1 MNTASKKSRVCM
13 FSHYFPPHYSGAAKQ
28 AISLAHQLKKRGHS
42 IEFITVKWPGLEAED
57 NFEGFPVH
65 RVESGHGRRHKE
77 LRLWWNLFQYV
88 LRRRKDFDIL
98 HSHGAYYTNSIIGP
112 LARLAGWKSLVKASL
127 ANNDLH
133 GLGASLTGK
142 VHYRFLKLVDAY
154 IAISRELGKEFLST
168 GLPARK
174 VHYIPNGVDIERF
187 HPTTPEERL
196 NIRRMRGLPE
206 KKKIALT
213 IGVFDQRKNIGWLLK
228 EWVRK
233 SAFGT
238 GAMLLAIGPQ
248 SREDVDG
255 SFLGSLRKMAE
266 ENPDI
271 LYLMDHV
278 NDIERYYRAADLFIL
293 PSYSEGMPNVV
304 LEAMASGLPCAVT
317 QVSGSEELVQDG
329 ETGYTFRAGDT
340 EGLCEAIQKILS
352 TTDTEGGMG
361 ARARRLIEEKYA
373 VSIVAERYEELYQR
387 LINSN

>member
-77 LRLWWNLFQYV
+77 LRLWGNLFQYV
-88 LRRRKDFDIL
+88 IRRRKDFDIL

-213 IGVFDQRKNIGWLLK
+213 IGVFDQRKNIGWVLK

-248 SREDVDG
+248 SREGVDG
-255 SFLGSLRKMAE
+255 SFLGSLRKMAAE
-266 ENPDI
+266 HPEI
-271 LYLMDHV
+271 LYLMDHG
-278 NDIERYYRAADLFIL
+278 N
-293 PSYSEGMPNVV
+293 
-304 LEAMASGLPCAVT
+304 
-317 QVSGSEELVQDG
+317 
-329 ETGYTFRAGDT
+329 
-340 EGLCEAIQKILS
+340 
-352 TTDTEGGMG
+352 
-361 ARARRLIEEKYA
+361 
-373 VSIVAERYEELYQR
+373 
-387 LINSN
+387 